1 MALTR
6 RVQYTPAR
14 GLLILIQPEE
24 DEDAESDG
32 GVSDADAL
40 AMLHWVEHSNTLL
53 VLSKKA
59 TGVHRILNIVPT
71 EDATAQKQQFV
82 RVHLDPELGSS
93 FGYLRDIH
101 TLSVA
106 GKSIL
111 PARAGALPLWS
122 IDGAPA
128 PWSSARERAA

>member
-1 MALTR
+1 
-6 RVQYTPAR
+6 
-14 GLLILIQPEE
+14 
-24 DEDAESDG
+24 
-32 GVSDADAL
+32 
-40 AMLHWVEHSNTLL
+40 MLHWVEHGNTLL

-59 TGVHRILNIVPT
+59 TGVHRTLNIVPT

-122 IDGAPA
+122 IDGAPGALVVRQGEGRVILVAA
-128 PWSSARERAA
+128 PSLATYNGLWERKDDQETLRDDNVMFLVNVRRC